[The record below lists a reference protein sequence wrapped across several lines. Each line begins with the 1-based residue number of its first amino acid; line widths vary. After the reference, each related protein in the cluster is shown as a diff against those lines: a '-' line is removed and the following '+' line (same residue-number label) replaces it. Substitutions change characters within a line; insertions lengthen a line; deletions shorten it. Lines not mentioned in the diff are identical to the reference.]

1 MSIGDEMG
9 DGRDRTA
16 RMKSRARD
24 GYREDTVRRGRPDD
38 AGEMTDAEAEARESR
53 RAERYED

>member
-9 DGRDRTA
+9 GGRNRTA

-24 GYREDTVRRGRPDD
+24 GDREDMVRRGRSDD
-38 AGEMTDAEAEARESR
+38 VGEMTDAEAEARESR